1 MTKAQT
7 TAATTA
13 KTAATQSAPEVKT
26 TEVKTTE
33 GQPPTEANKGPDVIV
48 ETAKDE
54 PTHNIKP
61 RKPVKFKMNVYGV
74 GGVKSVPVE
83 GVDPLTA
90 VKLKMGDLPGGVTIT
105 GVESGENLINIRWS
119 SSVQV
124 NAMLSGEV
132 QL

>member
-1 MTKAQT
+1 MTKAQNA
-7 TAATTA
+7 AATTA
-13 KTAATQSAPEVKT
+13 KAATTQPAA
-26 TEVKTTE
+26 EVKTTE
-33 GQPPTEANKGPDVIV
+33 GQLTTEASKGPDVIV
-48 ETAKDE
+48 EAPKDE

-61 RKPVKFKMNVYGV
+61 RKPVKFKLNIYGV

-83 GVDPLTA
+83 GADPLTA

-105 GVESGENLINIRWS
+105 GVESGENLIKIRWS